1 MNRLEKARWRNIL
14 RKAAKANRL
23 IKKGYLVF
31 DHFKHRFEGF
41 KYCKKNNYLY
51 QGNDSC
57 RMVWIGKKGT
67 LWESAFDVS
76 IKKFNADRF
85 DKWTAVHP
93 KHIKKI

>member
-1 MNRLEKARWRNIL
+1 
-14 RKAAKANRL
+14 
-23 IKKGYLVF
+23 
-31 DHFKHRFEGF
+31 
-41 KYCKKNNYLY
+41 
-51 QGNDSC
+51 
-57 RMVWIGKKGT
+57 MVWIGKKGT